1 MNLNHLKAFIKVV
14 QTGSFKEAAKHLSV
28 SQPAISQRIQTL
40 EEYLK
45 TRLLSKDHEGVQLT
59 SHGRTLYEKSSSI
72 LSLWDEVEN
81 EIWGTKVSGR
91 LVFGASSIPSEY
103 ILPALLKT
111 YRSFYPDVKLHLRI
125 SGTSEVIR
133 WLRDRTLDIA
143 ITGEPATQEGIHSF
157 PIMEDTMKV
166 IIPVDLEWSE
176 CLQSMEVLMETDWIM
191 REPDSDTRKTIEAFI
206 SQAGFDV
213 SKLSISGQ
221 LESTE
226 SVIAAVEAGLG
237 ISAVSCLAANRAE
250 QLGRVKTIDIPGFSI
265 RRKFYCSYRTDQQNQ
280 SVLSSFI
287 KFIQERTPSC

>member
-28 SQPAISQRIQTL
+28 SQPAITQRIQTL

-72 LSLWDEVEN
+72 LALWDEVEN

-176 CLQSMEVLMETDWIM
+176 CLQSMEVVMETDWIM

-213 SKLSISGQ
+213 SQLSISGQ

-250 QLGRVKTIDIPGFSI
+250 RLGRVKTIDIPGFSI
-265 RRKFYCSYRTDQQNQ
+265 HRKFYCSYRTDQQNQ